1 MSKESTLDRL
11 AQKQREIDLFLTLDE
26 IRDTTPEPSAML
38 SSIVNFLADEFKVDA
53 CLLAL
58 VHRDTGDLD
67 LKAIS
72 DRADNLRDIGPEV
85 IRQIAE
91 KTFDLDGIR
100 ACPAPEALN
109 LASITDIPPAMEQT
123 QFAIVPINMSRQE
136 HLGVL
141 MMLRSGTPFS
151 EAEIK
156 LLEIVESQLDSAVIQ
171 GYLYY
176 ELQLRNKEL
185 ETIYR
190 IDRIRDKHLPFDE
203 MLTKILNELRAVIQA
218 EMGFIMLYHRP
229 DDKLE
234 LRAFSHDDLFHTRQ
248 YYDTIQCIARE
259 ALQKAQLVFY
269 NHHSGDL
276 DSMMCIPLI
285 LREEILGV
293 FGVVNRYSTHGFD
306 EGDRRLLAAIASQMD
321 TAIFEGLE
329 KRRLRQVLGR
339 SVDPTVMERLLAN
352 PDMDL
357 LKGERAILSVLYA
370 DIRGS
375 TALAEHTPPDLLVG
389 FINDY
394 LGTMADVVLSNE
406 GTLDKF
412 VGDEVMAFFGAP
424 HADPDH
430 AIRAIRVGLL
440 MQEAHQHVMSSWEA
454 RGVLPAPIGV
464 GIATGELI
472 VGEMGSA
479 QRTNYTVIGRAANLG
494 SRICGRAKAGEV
506 LISQNT
512 YDIAK
517 KQIEAVPISGLQIK
531 GVSGRVT
538 VYRVIRTLD

>member
-1 MSKESTLDRL
+1 MGKESAPDKLDE
-11 AQKQREIDLFLTLDE
+11 KQRAIDLFLTLDE
-26 IRDTTPEPSAML
+26 IRDTVPEPSTML
-38 SSIVNFLADEFKVDA
+38 SSMVNFLAEEFRTDA

-58 VHRDTGDLD
+58 VHRDTGTLE

-72 DRADNLRDIGPEV
+72 ERSDKLRNIGPEI

-91 KTFDLDGIR
+91 STLKLNGIQIWS
-100 ACPAPEALN
+100 AQEL
-109 LASITDIPPAMEQT
+109 LAQAAIPDTSPWEQT
-123 QFAIVPINMSRQE
+123 QLAVVPVIMGTLE
-136 HLGVL
+136 HLGALVL
-141 MMLRSGTPFS
+141 VRS
-151 EAEIK
+151 EAAFSNTEKK
-156 LLEIVESQLDSAVIQ
+156 LLDIVESQLDSAVIQ

-190 IDRIRDKHLPFDE
+190 IDCIRDKHLPFDE
-203 MLTKILNELRAVIQA
+203 MLTRVLHELRTVIQA
-218 EMGFIMLYHRP
+218 EMGFIMLYHRA

-234 LRAFSHDDLFHTRQ
+234 LRAFTHDDLFHIHQ
-248 YYDTIQCIARE
+248 YYDTIQQIAHE
-259 ALQKAQLVFY
+259 ALRKAQLVFH
-269 NHHSGDL
+269 NELNSEL
-276 DSMMCIPLI
+276 DSIMCIPLI

-293 FGVVNRYSTHGFD
+293 FGVVNRYSTRGFD
-306 EGDRRLLAAIASQMD
+306 EGDRRLLTAIASQMD

-339 SVDPTVMERLLAN
+339 SVDPAVMERLLAN
-352 PDMDL
+352 PDVDF
-357 LKGERAILSVLYA
+357 LKGERAVLSVLYA

-375 TALAEHTPPDLLVG
+375 TALAEQTPPELLVG

-394 LGTMADVVLSNE
+394 LGTMAEVVLSNE

-424 HADPDH
+424 HPDPDH
-430 AIRAIRVGLL
+430 AVRAIRVGLL
-440 MQEAHQHVMSSWEA
+440 MQEAHQKVMFDWEQ

-494 SRICGRAKAGEV
+494 ARICSVAKAGQI
-506 LISQNT
+506 LISKNT
-512 YDIAK
+512 YNEVK
-517 KQIEAVPISGLQIK
+517 KRVEAAPISGLRMK
-531 GVSGRVT
+531 GVSEQVT
-538 VYRVIRTLD
+538 VYHVTGLLE